1 MKKTI
6 CLLCI
11 AAALAVAGGAVSV
24 RVDPVSAGQGSGTNQ
39 RVQSSEEL
47 AAVVRSMPSAS
58 DYYNP
63 SGLAGLSS
71 VAAPEGEGDGY
82 DLSNM
87 TVEIDDSYY
96 LSNDS
101 GSTTLRRNLIA
112 YYTQD
117 CAYYEGDIYLN
128 STAENYDTVYDSTRD
143 EVLNVSQQTTMR
155 EVYSLYLSEGLV
167 LIRFDK
173 VEMNTS
179 YRYTTETGLP
189 VDYTPEETSDPTE
202 EISDAIMDEY
212 RNHYGVWIRLNMT
225 QEDVPFDM
233 SADMDDLSEDE
244 MVDMLV
250 FSAMYGVSV
259 SLVTGL
265 VQVDEMN
272 DMFYTDI
279 ERLLSLGDECYDTVG
294 GLKLLNDTGRDSVS
308 LSNMTNGLRFA
319 FDLSDEEAPAIICH
333 DDSSFLIDGDGGTD
347 EVIGGIIEA
356 LGYNYSYEQTI
367 RFRYIGNTV
376 INAPAEGEYPTL
388 YDVFGDKIKEIV
400 YDMWQETQ
408 GE

>member
-39 RVQSSEEL
+39 KVQSGEEL
-47 AAVVRSMPSAS
+47 ATIVRSMPSAS

-63 SGLAGLSS
+63 SGSEGLSS
-71 VAAPEGEGDGY
+71 VAATEGAGDGY

-87 TVEIDDSYY
+87 TVEIDDSYH
-96 LSNDS
+96 LGNDS

-112 YYTQD
+112 YYTRD

-128 STAENYDTVYDSTRD
+128 STTENYDTVYDSARD

-155 EVYSLYLSEGLV
+155 EVYSLYLSEGLI

-179 YRYTTETGLP
+179 YRYTTESGMR

-225 QEDVPFDM
+225 QEDFPFDM
-233 SADMDDLSEDE
+233 SADMGDLSEEE

-250 FSAMYGVSV
+250 FSSMYGVSI

-265 VQVDEMN
+265 VQVDAMN
-272 DMFYTDI
+272 DAFYTDI
-279 ERLLSLGDECYDTVG
+279 ERLLNLGEECYDTVG

-319 FDLSDEEAPAIICH
+319 FDLSDEEAPVIICH
-333 DDSSFLIDGDGGTD
+333 DDSSFLSEDEGLGD
-347 EVIGGIIEA
+347 VIGEI
-356 LGYNYSYEQTI
+356 LGYSYSYEQTI

-376 INAPAEGEYPTL
+376 VNAPAEGEYPTL

-400 YDMWQETQ
+400 YDLWQETQ

>member
-1 MKKTI
+1 MT
-6 CLLCI
+6 
-11 AAALAVAGGAVSV
+11 VVVGGIPCPCGRRGCFEQYA
-24 RVDPVSAGQGSGTNQ
+24 
-39 RVQSSEEL
+39 
-47 AAVVRSMPSAS
+47 SAS
-58 DYYNP
+58 ALIRDTKRAMFEHKNSALWELTGGNP
-63 SGLAGLSS
+63 ELVDGKTAFEAARAGD
-71 VAAPEGEGDGY
+71 A
-82 DLSNM
+82 
-87 TVEIDDSYY
+87 
-96 LSNDS
+96 
-101 GSTTLRRNLIA
+101 
-112 YYTQD
+112 
-117 CAYYEGDIYLN
+117 CAQQVVK
-128 STAENYDTVYDSTRD
+128 NYV
-143 EVLNVSQQTTMR
+143 
-155 EVYSLYLSEGLV
+155 LYLSEGLV
-167 LIRFDK
+167 LIRFEN

-179 YRYTTETGLP
+179 YRYTTETGLS

-279 ERLLSLGDECYDTVG
+279 ERLLSLGEECYDTVG

-333 DDSSFLIDGDGGTD
+333 DDSSFLIDGDVETD